1 MEISL
6 HKQIFDQYARA
17 KKVLIVLPQSPDPDA
32 LASALALRI
41 FLKKI
46 GKQGLV
52 LCSNEIPN
60 KLKFLPGSKEVL
72 KEINNPR
79 DLVVV
84 VDISKKTLSEVSY
97 EKEGEK
103 VNIHLK
109 TDAQGFV
116 PEDISFLESG
126 SSFDLLVFIGLSNL
140 DDLGKVLEKN
150 AEWIY
155 EVPRINIDNKP
166 SNEFFG
172 TINLVDITAAS
183 VTEVLYEHFESYE
196 KKLID
201 EDLATCLLAGI
212 IARTHSFQDPLT
224 TPKAFLKAS
233 QLVALGARQQEI
245 IIHLFK
251 TKSLSLLKLW
261 GRALA
266 RLKILE
272 HNKTAYSVLNP
283 QDMEKSES
291 EEKELPMVLHELVN
305 NMSDFKVLGLVA
317 QKKSGESVIFAA
329 VHEQVGEKRFLE
341 KFRESDKYFVH
352 LSWPHSFL
360 EIIPESMSLEETEQ
374 KFHQLLKEI

>member
-6 HKQIFDQYARA
+6 HKQIFEQYTRA
-17 KKVLIVLPQSPDPDA
+17 KKVLILVPQSSDPDA
-32 LASALALRI
+32 IASALALHI

-46 GKQGLV
+46 GKVSSILS
-52 LCSNEIPN
+52 SNEIPN
-60 KLKFLPGSKEVL
+60 KLKFLPSSKEVV
-72 KEINNPR
+72 KEVQNHK

-84 VDISKKTLSEVSY
+84 VDVSKKALSEVSY

-109 TDAQGFV
+109 TEAQGFV

-126 SSFDLLVFIGLSNL
+126 VGFDLLVFVGLSNM
-140 DDLGKVLEKN
+140 DDLGKVFEKN
-150 AEWIY
+150 AEWMY

-183 VTEVLYEHFESYE
+183 VTEVLYEHIESYE
-196 KKLID
+196 KQVID
-201 EDLATCLLAGI
+201 EDLATCLLTGI

-233 QLVALGARQQEI
+233 QLVGLGARQQEI
-245 IIHLFK
+245 ITHLFK

-291 EEKELPMVLHELVN
+291 EDKELPLVLHELVN

-317 QKKSGESVIFAA
+317 QKKSGETVIFAA

-360 EIIPESMSLEETEQ
+360 EIMPENISLEETEQ
-374 KFHQLLKEI
+374 KFLQLLQEI